1 MKAHSP
7 QVSAWSRG
15 LALLL
20 WAGFAGVL
28 GLWLVGLVVSGE
40 LEGAGRMHLL
50 AFWVAFMA
58 RTFGFHMG
66 LGLGLMVVLAAVV
79 RRRRLAGC
87 AAVLG
92 AVLAGPGVVSGFRSS
107 PAIPGGVGAGAP
119 VLTVM
124 SANLLVG
131 HADEDA
137 LLAEIARHDPDLL
150 IFQEYTPAKADVLVR
165 ALAARYP
172 HRHEAMRGH
181 AFGGAVFSRLP
192 FVGEPEDA
200 PHAELRA
207 DAGLR
212 EGGVVGIQ
220 DPQIR
225 VVVEFAGAPVVVQN
239 IHDAPPI
246 GGSYLAEQRRFIG
259 WLARWAAAEPRA
271 VLIAGDFNSTPE
283 SVNAADLRAAGLTE
297 AHAAAGVGRGGTWPT
312 DGPLSW
318 VPRVRIDQVWARG
331 LRCVSS
337 VVGEPNASDHRP
349 VVAKYVLAH
358 PR

>member
-1 MKAHSP
+1 MNGAPS
-7 QVSAWSRG
+7 VRRLGSRG
-15 LALLL
+15 LALIL
-20 WAGFAGVL
+20 WSGVAGTFA
-28 GLWLVGLVVSGE
+28 LWLLGRLVSGD
-40 LEGAGRMHLL
+40 LEGAGHAHLL

-66 LGLGLMVVLAAVV
+66 LGLGVVVLLAAVL
-79 RRRRLAGC
+79 RRWRLAGA

-92 AVLAGPGVVSGFRSS
+92 AVLAGPGAWSGLRSP
-107 PAIPGGVGAGAP
+107 PAIPAGP

-131 HADEDA
+131 HAEEGA

-150 IFQEYTPAKADVLVR
+150 IFQEYTPEKAAVLVP
-165 ALAARYP
+165 ALAVRYP

-181 AFGGAVFSRLP
+181 AFGGAVFSKLP
-192 FVGEPEDA
+192 FVGEPEEA

-207 DAGLR
+207 ELGAALR
-212 EGGVVGIQ
+212 RGGVVGIQ

-225 VVVEFAGAPVVVQN
+225 VVIEFAGAPVVVQN
-239 IHDAPPI
+239 VHDAPPM

-259 WLARWAAAEPRA
+259 WLARWAAGEPRA

-297 AHAAAGVGRGGTWPT
+297 AHAAAGVGRGGSWPT
-312 DGPLSW
+312 EGLLSW
-318 VPRVRIDQVWARG
+318 LPRVRIDQVWTKG

-337 VVGEPNASDHRP
+337 AVGAPNASDHRP
-349 VVAKYVLAH
+349 VVAKFV
-358 PR
+358 PDGG

>member
-1 MKAHSP
+1 MDAPS
-7 QVSAWSRG
+7 VGATWSRG
-15 LALLL
+15 LSVVL

-28 GLWLVGLVVSGE
+28 GLWGLGLVVSGD
-40 LEGAGRMHLL
+40 LEGAGHSHLL
-50 AFWVAFMA
+50 VFWVAFMA

-66 LGLGLMVVLAAVV
+66 LGLGVLVVLAVAV

-92 AVLAGPGVVSGFRSS
+92 AVLAGPGVVSGLRSLPTA
-107 PAIPGGVGAGAP
+107 PAGVP

-150 IFQEYTPAKADVLVR
+150 IFQEYTPAKADVLVPR
-165 ALAARYP
+165 LKAKYP
-172 HRHEAMRGH
+172 YRHEAMRQH
-181 AFGGAVFSRLP
+181 AFGGAVFSKLP

-207 DAGLR
+207 GAGLR

-239 IHDAPPI
+239 IHDAPPM

-297 AHAAAGVGRGGTWPT
+297 AHTAAGVGRGGTWPT

-318 VPRVRIDQVWARG
+318 FPRVRIDQVWTRG

-349 VVAKYVLAH
+349 VVARFVPGGAWN
-358 PR
+358 PRV